1 MRHLF
6 PPLRFPMAVYPGYPA
21 SPAQAFSPPHLAHST
36 GQTRRSKN
44 HQANQMVFRS
54 FRCARY
60 CGESEQVGA
69 FGDDTGRNVVAD
81 IQQQGDR
88 AGIAAVG
95 GALYHDNGRYT
106 NIAAASQDG
115 LIPYHFSFD
124 ASRIWGDLHIGSE
137 FAPTHYKQPVAL
149 YLGRTAQ
156 I

>member
-1 MRHLF
+1 MSLF
-6 PPLRFPMAVYPGYPA
+6 
-21 SPAQAFSPPHLAHST
+21 
-36 GQTRRSKN
+36 
-44 HQANQMVFRS
+44 
-54 FRCARY
+54 ARY
-60 CGESEQVGA
+60 CGGSEQVGA

-124 ASRIWGDLHIGSE
+124 ASRIWGDMHTGAE

-149 YLGRTAQ
+149 YLGRAAQ
-156 I
+156 V

>member
-1 MRHLF
+1 
-6 PPLRFPMAVYPGYPA
+6 MAVYPGYPA

-36 GQTRRSKN
+36 GQTGTPWEPP
-44 HQANQMVFRS
+44 VFLGS
-54 FRCARY
+54 SWGFWSARY